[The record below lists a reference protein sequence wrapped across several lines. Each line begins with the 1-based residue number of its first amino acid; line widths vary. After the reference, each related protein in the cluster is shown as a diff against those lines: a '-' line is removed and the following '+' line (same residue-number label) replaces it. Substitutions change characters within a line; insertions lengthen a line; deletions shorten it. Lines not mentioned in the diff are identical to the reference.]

1 MARKDVVHKKKTDNQ
16 DIAKSIQEK
25 AQKNL
30 LPNIQNKAME
40 VAEFIANEFEG
51 ETKGLTAT
59 QVFNV
64 IANRSISDIASITN
78 KAFTPQELGIALNIY
93 IQMMSEIN
101 KYIKMP
107 PSKNTFCLLLGIST
121 STYNNYL
128 QDPEKI
134 EIMNIIETYITG
146 IKLTSAEL
154 GELKEISTMFDLKS
168 QHGFVEAQAP
178 ITIQHERK
186 LDIDDIRSQ
195 LREIKSGR
203 VIEAEYEEK
212 D

>member
-51 ETKGLTAT
+51 ETKGLTAA

-128 QDPEKI
+128 QDPEKV